1 MGIAAEWNKCRP
13 GKACLECKYP
23 DCIMMSGVSRVWP
36 EETEMIKCAEL
47 PRKEYKK
54 SARAVTRT
62 DAERK
67 RKNDNRNRKNKTHYP
82 ILIIPHN

>member
-1 MGIAAEWNKCRP
+1 MGIVKEWSKCSP

-23 DCIMMSGVSRVWP
+23 DCIMRSGVSRVWP

-62 DAERK
+62 DDERK
-67 RKNDNRNRKNKTHYP
+67 RKNDRNRKNKTHYP